1 MKYSVILAD
10 PPWAYNDRRAVRK
23 DGKQAKRGYGAGHFY
38 QTMST
43 DEICMLQVGRL
54 AADNCALLLWSTWPK
69 MPDALRVINAWGF
82 NFVTCGFLW
91 VKSTLKSGQPWFG
104 VGYYSKSNSEPC
116 LLAVRGRM
124 KPASNSV
131 SQIVYEPH
139 PRDEA
144 GKIIHSRKPAIVREK
159 IVELFGDVPRV
170 ELFAR
175 EQVPGWAVWGN
186 QVATEIDV
194 PQQLLLGRI
203 SA

>member
-1 MKYSVILAD
+1 LLAD
-10 PPWAYNDRRAVRK
+10 PPWHYNNRRAIRK
-23 DGKQAKRGYGAGHFY
+23 DGKAARIGYGAGSFY
-38 QTMST
+38 QTMSAA
-43 DEICMLQVGRL
+43 EIRELQVGRL
-54 AADNCALLLWSTWPK
+54 AADNSALLLWATWPTL
-69 MPDALRVINAWGF
+69 PDAMRVISAWGF
-82 NFVTCGFLW
+82 RFVTCGFLW

-175 EQVPGWAVWGN
+175 EQAPGWAAWGD
-186 QVATEIDV
+186 QIPTEIDI